1 MAKKTI
7 PVLLF
12 LVIAILGVFFVWR
25 YVKYV
30 RDPDPNKT
38 FLLPRLK
45 LSQVEITSFT
55 AEKTEVTAKILI
67 TNELPVSFTADSVQ
81 FLIFIENTQV
91 MKSRY
96 KKAFSLKGADSSL
109 ISLPI
114 TVINHDLIAVL
125 KSNER
130 KNVDSVEYRV
140 QASFYTHMP
149 LVKKFHIDIKTLQP
163 LYHVFEVKAKHIN
176 IDSLNFSRVAL
187 RLIVTVK
194 NRNGYSLRAKNVAY
208 EFSIDKLEGMQGVV
222 PGTKEIGANRV
233 TELQIP
239 LRLPVKNVVK
249 TLLRLLKDGKSAD
262 YKLHLNAIVD
272 SDNGIVKDC
281 KVTLESSGSVGS
293 LREAAKK

>member
-1 MAKKTI
+1 MTKKI
-7 PVLLF
+7 LLALLF
-12 LVIAILGVFFVWR
+12 LVIAILGLFFIWR

-45 LSQVEITSFT
+45 LSQLEITSLT

-67 TNELPVSFTADSVQ
+67 KNEMPISFTADSVQ

-96 KKAFSLKGADSSL
+96 KKALSLKSDGSSL

-114 TVINHDLIAVL
+114 TIINHDFIAVL

-130 KNVDSVEYRV
+130 KNIDSVEYRM
-140 QASFYTHMP
+140 QASFYTNM
-149 LVKKFHIDIKTLQP
+149 LFMKKFHVDIKTLRP
-163 LYHVFEVKAKHIN
+163 LVHLLEVKAKHIS
-176 IDSLNFSRVAL
+176 IDSLDLSRVAL
-187 RLIVTVK
+187 RLLITVK
-194 NRNGYSLRAKNVAY
+194 NRNGYALRAKNVAY
-208 EFSIDKLEGMQGVV
+208 EFSIDNLEGMQGVV
-222 PGTKEIGANRV
+222 PGAEEIGAEGV

-239 LRLPVKNVVK
+239 LRLPIKNVVK

-262 YKLHLNAIVD
+262 YKLRLNAIVD

-281 KVTLESSGSVGS
+281 KVTLESSGSVES

>member
-194 NRNGYSLRAKNVAY
+194 NRNGYSLRAKNIAY
-208 EFSIDKLEGMQGVV
+208 EFSIDKLEKMQGVI
-222 PGTKEIGANRV
+222 PGAKEIGANRV

-272 SDNGIVKDC
+272 SDNGMVKDC

-293 LREAAKK
+293 LREVAKK